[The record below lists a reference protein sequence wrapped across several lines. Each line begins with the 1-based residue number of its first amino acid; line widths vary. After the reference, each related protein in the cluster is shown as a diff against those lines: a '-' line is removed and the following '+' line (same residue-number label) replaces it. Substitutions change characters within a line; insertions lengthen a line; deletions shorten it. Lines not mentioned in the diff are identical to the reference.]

1 MKRHVSSSR
10 TEACGKLEPSKANPN
25 IERLAQH
32 TTWNFGNAE
41 TLEALEYRAI
51 SFPIPCLFTQLQ
63 WLMVRTLLTN
73 LISYIPRTKA
83 GVLENAMC

>member
-1 MKRHVSSSR
+1 MNFPK
-10 TEACGKLEPSKANPN
+10 KIEPSKANPYT
-25 IERLAQH
+25 ERLAQH

-51 SFPIPCLFTQLQ
+51 SFPISCLFTQLQ
-63 WLMVRTLLTN
+63 WLTVRNLLTN

-83 GVLENAMC
+83 GILENAIC

>member
-1 MKRHVSSSR
+1 MKRHVSSSQ

>member
-10 TEACGKLEPSKANPN
+10 TEACGKLEPSRANPN
-25 IERLAQH
+25 IEELAQH

>member
-10 TEACGKLEPSKANPN
+10 TEACGKLKPSKANPN